1 MIHELDTH
9 LKKEQAPSLEDLR
22 LKKRLSEAAQH
33 WNRLKKPDYLLW
45 RAKELDSLRDF
56 YARYRDDM
64 TVLQLVFFDAS
75 VRKQWQTQTTKKFTI
90 TTLVILAL
98 VFGIGTYWFIKL
110 SQAINEADQAQ
121 LVAQQ
126 QREIAQQA
134 RSKAEEAEHQAQK
147 AEQQAQK
154 AEQKTRQAEQQA
166 KAAQRYAEEQRNKA
180 LISQSLLL
188 VERAKQATE
197 KGDVTTGILLALEA
211 LPNSMSAPNKPIVA
225 EALIQLYEAVSQ
237 LENATLVLTGH
248 EGSVRYAE
256 FSPDGQRIITASADK
271 TARLW
276 DANTGKQLAVLG
288 NHKSAVEYAKFSQDG
303 KQVVT
308 STKNKMGRVWDAN
321 TGQQTALLKICRIN
335 PRTSKSMRRS
345 IKRKFYYNPLL
356 FSLNLL
362 FICGDS
368 EVTHAEFDSEGKQV
382 VPAFSNKT
390 TQLNKVINSSQRS
403 EVLKE
408 YILSKAHKG
417 KVTYAALSPDGQTLV
432 TTSEDKTA
440 RRWRIFSTAQALIDY
455 ARERVA
461 QK

>member
-45 RAKELDSLRDF
+45 RAKELDLRRDF
-56 YARYRDDM
+56 YARYRDEM
-64 TVLQLVFFDAS
+64 TALQLAFFEAS
-75 VRKQWQTQTTKKFTI
+75 DRKQWQTQTTKKFTI

-98 VFGIGTYWFIKL
+98 VLGIGTYWIIQTEKKL
-110 SQAINEADQAQ
+110 SQARNEADQAQ

-147 AEQQAQK
+147 AEQQAQQ
-154 AEQKTRQAEQQA
+154 AEQQARQAEQQA
-166 KAAQRYAEEQRNKA
+166 NAAQRLAEEQRNKA

-197 KGDVTTGILLALEA
+197 KGDATTGILLALEA
-211 LPNSMSAPNKPIVA
+211 LPNSMSAPNKPVVA

-288 NHKSAVEYAKFSQDG
+288 HHKSAVEYAKFSPDG

-335 PRTSKSMRRS
+335 PRSSKSMRRS
-345 IKRKFYYNPLL
+345 IKRRFYNPLL

-362 FICGDS
+362 FICVDS

-382 VPAFSNKT
+382 VPASSNKT

-417 KVTYAALSPDGQTLV
+417 KVTYAALSPD
-432 TTSEDKTA
+432 
-440 RRWRIFSTAQALIDY
+440 
-455 ARERVA
+455 ERLCA
-461 QK
+461 